1 MFWGESAVSGDRGE
15 VVLPQATHPAAI
27 GFTGSG

>member
-15 VVLPQATHPAAI
+15 VV
-27 GFTGSG
+27 